1 MSKRGKVISLAAP
14 SGGGKSTMAKRL
26 LKEFPNLKFS
36 VSATTRSQRKGEVD
50 GKDYHFLSKEE
61 FQDKINADEFLEW
74 EEFYNGTRYGTLQ
87 SDVDNQLNKGYFI
100 LLDIDVL
107 GSLNIKSIYED
118 EALTLFILPP
128 SLKILEERLRN
139 RDTETE
145 ETLKTRLD
153 RAQKE
158 ISYSDK
164 FDKIVVNDDLETA
177 YSEIKKAVKHF
188 MNYK

>member
-1 MSKRGKVISLAAP
+1 LSKRGKVIALAAP

-26 LKEFPNLKFS
+26 LNEFPDLTFS
-36 VSATTRSQRKGEVD
+36 VSATTRPPRKGEID

-61 FQDKINADEFLEW
+61 FQKKIDAGEFLEW
-74 EEFYNGTRYGTLQ
+74 EEFYKGTRYGTLQ
-87 SDVDNQLNKGYFI
+87 SDVEYQLNKGYFI

-107 GSLNIKSIYED
+107 GALNIKNIYRD

-128 SLKILEERLRN
+128 SLQILEERLRN

-145 ETLKTRLD
+145 ETLKTRLE

-164 FDKIVVNDDLETA
+164 FDKVVVNDDLETA
-177 YSEIKKAVKHF
+177 YSEIKQAVKHF
-188 MNYK
+188 MNS